1 MNECTAAS
9 MPARLIAATIVRM
22 CSLMKTLHSIYSLC
36 SHRMTSDSRPPQLF
50 EQKEKTGRRMIVYN
64 YRLPGG
70 QEYCRQCAL
79 GPLAAF
85 RNSSSM
91 LLCSGANGPPC
102 TNTSS
107 AACRSAELYQARLI
121 ATCSETAAATP
132 PPSSID
138 RMLKSSFEPH
148 SHQANL
154 LHPSLP
160 SQLPPHLLPLKEPSS
175 SESQLITLSRLPASE
190 STKLSSSR
198 RRASHEKLDQIF
210 SASSAAFGRQL
221 ILKLA
226 AHQIFRTTS
235 GQTSHAVVIKTS
247 TPSLSSFLC
256 LS

>member
-79 GPLAAF
+79 GPLAAL

-138 RMLKSSFEPH
+138 RIGASSIVMFSPCMYSAKFFQPTSNARTGSDRMCFSGISLAINKITDLILERRVHSAAWLGPFGIFFEQNRNG
-148 SHQANL
+148 SG
-154 LHPSLP
+154 
-160 SQLPPHLLPLKEPSS
+160 
-175 SESQLITLSRLPASE
+175 
-190 STKLSSSR
+190 KLSVTVHHAR
-198 RRASHEKLDQIF
+198 QAASHDKCGMQRP
-210 SASSAAFGRQL
+210 FG
-221 ILKLA
+221 K
-226 AHQIFRTTS
+226 HSPT
-235 GQTSHAVVIKTS
+235 GVV
-247 TPSLSSFLC
+247 
-256 LS
+256 